1 MRGGP
6 GLVQATL
13 ASRETK
19 PERQYSCRHT
29 RPDRATLVFV
39 AQSSSNLDDAVL
51 FDPYHGKKAEP
62 PKKPPFSPASIVATL
77 LALLPVGSV
86 AAIFF
91 GLAGLRQTRLGTM
104 RGRGLAIG
112 ALVMSGLLTV
122 GYAVAGTVVVMQ
134 QLESQRLV
142 AVREEGRWAD
152 KQREREAEEAA
163 RKASEAEKLKTATPL
178 LPPGFLDPSSPQGA
192 VPKATRVVM
201 VGRVPVVDL
210 GVDEPSLAG
219 AFTRESEAAKGEGK
233 EVMIMLGRSGCAPCD
248 GMMRSLEDPLM
259 QDALSGTR
267 LVRVDIQVF
276 QGDLMKLSYPTSRIP
291 GFFLMRADAMP
302 RDGIDGGEWGDDI
315 ATNIAPV
322 LKPFTRGTFK
332 KRKREWRPLPMSGTF
347 L

>member
-1 MRGGP
+1 
-6 GLVQATL
+6 
-13 ASRETK
+13 
-19 PERQYSCRHT
+19 
-29 RPDRATLVFV
+29 V
-39 AQSSSNLDDAVL
+39 AQTSSDLNDAVL
-51 FDPYHGKKAEP
+51 FDPYHGKKPEP
-62 PKKPPFSPASIVATL
+62 PKKPPVSPASVVAAL
-77 LALLPVGSV
+77 LALLPVGSI

-104 RGRGLAIG
+104 RGRGLAIA
-112 ALVMSGLLTV
+112 ALVASGVLTV
-122 GYAVAGTVVVMQ
+122 GYAVAATVVVMQ
-134 QLESQRLV
+134 ELEKRRV
-142 AVREEGRWAD
+142 AAVREEDRWAE
-152 KQREREAEEAA
+152 KQRERDAEEAG
-163 RKASEAEKLKTATPL
+163 RKAAEAEKLKTATPL

-201 VGRVPVVDL
+201 VGKVPVVDI
-210 GVDEPSLAG
+210 GVEEPSLSA
-219 AFTRESEAAKGEGK
+219 AFLRESETAKRDGK
-233 EVMIMLGRSGCAPCD
+233 EIMVMLGRSGCAPCD

-276 QGDLMKLSYPTSRIP
+276 QEDLAKLSYPTGRIP
-291 GFFLMRADAMP
+291 GFFLIRSDAMP
-302 RDGIDGGEWGDDI
+302 RDGIDGGEWGDDV

>member
-1 MRGGP
+1 
-6 GLVQATL
+6 
-13 ASRETK
+13 
-19 PERQYSCRHT
+19 
-29 RPDRATLVFV
+29 V
-39 AQSSSNLDDAVL
+39 AQTSSDLQDAVL
-51 FDPYHGKKAEP
+51 FDPYHGKKPEP
-62 PKKPPFSPASIVATL
+62 PKKPPFSPV

-104 RGRGLAIG
+104 RGRSLAIA
-112 ALVMSGLLTV
+112 ALVTSGLLTV
-122 GYAVAGTVVVMQ
+122 GYAVAATVVVMQ
-134 QLESQRLV
+134 ELEKQRV
-142 AVREEGRWAD
+142 AAVREEDRWAD
-152 KQREREAEEAA
+152 KQRERDAEEAA
-163 RKASEAEKLKTATPL
+163 RKAIEAEKLKSATPL

-201 VGRVPVVDL
+201 VGKVPVVDI
-210 GVDEPSLAG
+210 GVDEPSLSA
-219 AFTRESEAAKGEGK
+219 AFLREAETARRDGK
-233 EVMIMLGRSGCAPCD
+233 EILVMLGRSGCAPCD

-276 QGDLMKLSYPTSRIP
+276 SEDLTKLSYPTARIP
-291 GFFLMRADAMP
+291 GFFLVRNDAMP